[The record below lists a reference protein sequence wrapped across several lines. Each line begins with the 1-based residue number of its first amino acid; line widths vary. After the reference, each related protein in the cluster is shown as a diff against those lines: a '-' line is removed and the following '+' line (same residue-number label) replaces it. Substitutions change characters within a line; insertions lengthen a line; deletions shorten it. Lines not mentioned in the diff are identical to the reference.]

1 MSKAV
6 RMLGL
11 RREEFCAL
19 SSSGFWER
27 QQSFLDSGSG
37 KAPQSGQM
45 VFLRKTPSHSTL
57 VDSVDSEH
65 PDLEGTVFIVLPQPL
80 SPRFREKEEDTK
92 AWRRV
97 EGSQPPQPF
106 SQ

>member
-27 QQSFLDSGSG
+27 QQPPVWKG
-37 KAPQSGQM
+37 PQSGQM
-45 VFLRKTPSHSTL
+45 VFLRKTLSHSTL

-65 PDLEGTVFIVLPQPL
+65 PELEGTVFIVLPQPL

-97 EGSQPPQPF
+97 EGTQPPQPF